1 MRPSAACFLL
11 AGAVLAQP
19 VAADYGLTIIPLR
32 HRPAEQIVPSLR
44 PMVEQGGAIS
54 SMGDKILLRVSPGNL
69 AELRAAIAALDTPM
83 RRLVVSVRQGEVR
96 EASGGGL
103 GVDGRLV
110 PGNSRVIIRGGAGST
125 EQRDDVSQQVQVV
138 EGGRALIQVGQSLP
152 LMFREWRAAPGGWV
166 QVDSVRY
173 MDVGTGFLAAPQVVG
188 NQVTIE
194 ISPSMERIGE
204 GGAVESSRLATTVS
218 GALGSWIP
226 LGGSAVTGQTTR
238 YGTGGYAQGA
248 RRVDGQV
255 WLRVDALE

>member
-69 AELRAAIAALDTPM
+69 AELRAAITALDTPL

-96 EASGGGL
+96 ESSGSGV

-110 PGNSRVIIRGGAGST
+110 PGNSRVIIRAFHRAHPRLQRDRAAIHAA
-125 EQRDDVSQQVQVV
+125 EQRTDPVV
-138 EGGRALIQVGQSLP
+138 RSIRA
-152 LMFREWRAAPGGWV
+152 RPGG
-166 QVDSVRY
+166 QCS
-173 MDVGTGFLAAPQVVG
+173 GTL
-188 NQVTIE
+188 
-194 ISPSMERIGE
+194 
-204 GGAVESSRLATTVS
+204 
-218 GALGSWIP
+218 
-226 LGGSAVTGQTTR
+226 SAR
-238 YGTGGYAQGA
+238 
-248 RRVDGQV
+248 
-255 WLRVDALE
+255 

>member
-1 MRPSAACFLL
+1 MRRSAVCVLVAC
-11 AGAVLAQP
+11 AVLAQP
-19 VAADYGLTIIPLR
+19 AAADYGLTIIPLR

-54 SMGDKILLRVSPGNL
+54 SMGDKILLRVSPHNRDQL
-69 AELRAAIAALDTPM
+69 LAAIAALDTPI
-83 RRLVVSVRQGEVR
+83 RRLVVSVRQGTRLEGEGAGVGVQGR
-96 EASGGGL
+96 LAPGDSRL
-103 GVDGRLV
+103 IVDGGV
-110 PGNSRVIIRGGAGST
+110 GRVRRS
-125 EQRDDVSQQVQVV
+125 DDVSQQVQVV

-152 LMFREWRAAPGGWV
+152 LMFREWRAAPGGGV

>member
-1 MRPSAACFLL
+1 MRRSVACILLMSAA
-11 AGAVLAQP
+11 LAQP
-19 VAADYGLTIIPLR
+19 AVADYGLTIIPLR

-44 PMVEQGGAIS
+44 PLVEQGGAIS

-69 AELRAAIAALDTPM
+69 AELRAAIAALDTPL

-103 GVDGRLV
+103 GVDGRLA
-110 PGNSRVIIRGGAGST
+110 PGNSRVIIRGGAGSS

-226 LGGSAVTGQTTR
+226 LGGSAVTGQTIR

-255 WLRVDALE
+255 WLRVDALD

>member
-1 MRPSAACFLL
+1 MRRSVACILLMSAALVQP
-11 AGAVLAQP
+11 AV
-19 VAADYGLTIIPLR
+19 ADYGLTIIPLR

-44 PMVEQGGAIS
+44 PLVEQGGAIS

-69 AELRAAIAALDTPM
+69 AELRTAIAALDTPL

-103 GVDGRLV
+103 GVDGRLA
-110 PGNSRVIIRGGAGST
+110 PGNSRVIIRGGAGSS

-152 LMFREWRAAPGGWV
+152 LMMREWRAGPGGWV
-166 QVDSVRY
+166 QVDSVRH

-204 GGAVESSRLATTVS
+204 GGVVESSRLATTVS

-255 WLRVDALE
+255 WLRVDALD

>member
-1 MRPSAACFLL
+1 MRRSAVCVLVAC
-11 AGAVLAQP
+11 AVLAQP
-19 VAADYGLTIIPLR
+19 AAADYGLTIIPLR

-44 PMVEQGGAIS
+44 LMVEQGGAIS
-54 SMGDKILLRVSPGNL
+54 SMDDKILLRVSPGNL

-103 GVDGRLV
+103 GVDGRLA
-110 PGNSRVIIRGGAGST
+110 PGNSRVIIRGGAGSS

-194 ISPSMERIGE
+194 ISPSMDRIGE

>member
-11 AGAVLAQP
+11 AGAVLVQP

-44 PMVEQGGAIS
+44 PLVEQGGAIS
-54 SMGDKILLRVSPGNL
+54 SMDDKILLRVSPGNL
-69 AELRAAIAALDTPM
+69 AELRAAIAALDAPL

-103 GVDGRLV
+103 GVDGRLA
-110 PGNSRVIIRGGAGST
+110 PGNSRVIIRGGAGSS

-204 GGAVESSRLATTVS
+204 GGVVESSRLATTVS

>member
-1 MRPSAACFLL
+1 MHRFAACVLVASAL
-11 AGAVLAQP
+11 LAQP
-19 VAADYGLTIIPLR
+19 AAADFGLTIIPLH
-32 HRPAEQIVPSLR
+32 HRPAEQVVPSLR
-44 PMVEQGGAIS
+44 PLVEQGGAIS

-69 AELRAAIAALDTPM
+69 AELRAAIAALDTPL

-96 EASGGGL
+96 ASSGGGL
-103 GVDGRLV
+103 DVDGRLV
-110 PGNSRVIIRGGAGST
+110 PGNSRVLIRGGAGNS
-125 EQRDDVSQQVQVV
+125 EQRDDVSQQLQVV

-226 LGGSAVTGQTTR
+226 LGGSTVTGQSTR
-238 YGTGGYAQGA
+238 FGTSGNAQGA

-255 WLRVDALE
+255 WLRVDALD